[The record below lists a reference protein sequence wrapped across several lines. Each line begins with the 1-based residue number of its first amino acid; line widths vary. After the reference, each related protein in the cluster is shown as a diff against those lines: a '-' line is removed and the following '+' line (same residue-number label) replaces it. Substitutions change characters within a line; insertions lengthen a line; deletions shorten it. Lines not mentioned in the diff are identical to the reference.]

1 MRGKIKS
8 FVEKYRWFLYN
19 TISMKSISTLK
30 NEAVLRI
37 VEEIKEEISIAL
49 GDAVKD
55 IILYGSYARDE
66 QTEFSDIDIAVLVD
80 DNNMDMSVIKDKLGD
95 IKVDL
100 SLKYDV
106 VISLIIKAYRQFI
119 QKRESVPFFSVI
131 HREGIA
137 LNG

>member
-1 MRGKIKS
+1 
-8 FVEKYRWFLYN
+8 
-19 TISMKSISTLK
+19 MKSISTVK

-37 VEEIKEEISIAL
+37 LEEIKEEISMAL
-49 GDAVKD
+49 GDAVKE

-66 QTEFSDIDIAVLVD
+66 QTEFSDVDIAVLVD
-80 DNNMDMSVIKDKLGD
+80 DDNMDMPAIKDKLGD

-106 VISLIIKAYRQFI
+106 VISIIIKKYRQFI
-119 QKRESVPFFSVI
+119 QKRESVPFYSVI

-137 LNG
+137 LSG